1 MEGSDLLSNTTV
13 DGISVPLTGY
23 PGNHLTLE
31 VRDFGSPERDLVVRY
46 EIEGRAYTVI
56 VPWEKFTAEFDA
68 MRARMLGSDWDTALS
83 ALVGRGE
90 SL

>member
-1 MEGSDLLSNTTV
+1 MEATHILTNTTI
-13 DGISVPLTGY
+13 DGISVPLTSH
-23 PGNHLTLE
+23 PGNHLVLE
-31 VRDFGSPERDLVVRY
+31 VRDFGSPERNLVVRY
-46 EIEGRAYTVI
+46 VIEGHAYTVI
-56 VPWEKFTAEFDA
+56 VPWEKFTADFDA